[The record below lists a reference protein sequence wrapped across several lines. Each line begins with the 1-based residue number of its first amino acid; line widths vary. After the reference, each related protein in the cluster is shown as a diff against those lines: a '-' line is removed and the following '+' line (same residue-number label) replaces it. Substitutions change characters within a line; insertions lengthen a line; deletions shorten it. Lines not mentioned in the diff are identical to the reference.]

1 MQDLLF
7 FQGNE
12 CRKLLKNTHL
22 LLELL
27 PDHLYDYYTAFSTFD
42 AVVQSCFGNELYP
55 NYEQTITDF
64 ERAYEKLG
72 LSITPKIHLLVEHAI
87 EDIES
92 HGLGLGIFN
101 ESTAESIHAD
111 FDKHWGSYKVKK
123 ISADSYVNNLQS
135 AVVAYN
141 SNHL

>member
-27 PDHLYDYYTAFSTFD
+27 PDHLYDYYTAFLTFD

-55 NYEQTITDF
+55 NYKQTITDF

-72 LSITPKIHLLVEHAI
+72 LFITPKIHLLVEHAI